1 MKSWPYVLAGGL
13 LLATLLALLGRVNP
27 ILELL
32 ANGHAQ
38 MLVLSLVAFV
48 LLLVTRNVRPAAIV
62 AFALVINGVIVAPYI
77 FPRPD
82 SGVASPDDQATVLQF
97 NIFYNNEDLNAV
109 AQHIVDSDA
118 DVAVLH
124 ELLPEQWDTLE
135 TLLTNHYPH
144 TIAEPFRARTGQL
157 SGGMAILSR
166 SPLERLP
173 VDPAYSP
180 EDRVLLAAETELHGR
195 MTTVIGLHPH
205 ASRFESRKITL
216 RDTQIEGVVDL
227 AARTTGPIIVAA
239 DMNITPTSP
248 AYKDFLDRT
257 QWHDPHRS
265 VGWHSTWPAFDT
277 PFGFPIDH
285 VFVSNELIVT
295 GYETGDGAGS
305 DHRSLT
311 AQIAFVN

>member
-1 MKSWPYVLAGGL
+1 MRSLPYVLAGGS
-13 LLATLLALLGRVNP
+13 LLATLLALLGRLSP

-32 ANGHAQ
+32 ANGHSQ
-38 MLVLSLVAFV
+38 MLALSLSAVA
-48 LLLVTRNVRPAAIV
+48 LLLVTRNVRPAAI
-62 AFALVINGVIVAPYI
+62 AALALVINGVIVAPYI
-77 FPRPD
+77 FPKPNP
-82 SGVASPDDQATVLQF
+82 GIASASEQATVLQF
-97 NIFYNNEDLNAV
+97 NIFYNNKDLDAV
-109 AQHIVDSDA
+109 AQQILDSNA

-124 ELLPEQWDTLE
+124 ELLPEQWDTLGP
-135 TLLTNHYPH
+135 LLADEYPH
-144 TIAEPFRARTGQL
+144 TIAEPFSAGTGQL

-173 VDPAYSP
+173 VDSAYSP

-205 ASRFESRKITL
+205 ASRFETRKINL
-216 RDTQIEGVVDL
+216 RDAQIDGVVDL
-227 AARTTGPIIVAA
+227 AARTTGPVIVAA

-248 AYKDFLDRT
+248 TYKDFLDRT
-257 QWHDPHRS
+257 QWHDPHLS

-305 DHRSLT
+305 DHRSLV
-311 AQIAFVN
+311 AQISFVN